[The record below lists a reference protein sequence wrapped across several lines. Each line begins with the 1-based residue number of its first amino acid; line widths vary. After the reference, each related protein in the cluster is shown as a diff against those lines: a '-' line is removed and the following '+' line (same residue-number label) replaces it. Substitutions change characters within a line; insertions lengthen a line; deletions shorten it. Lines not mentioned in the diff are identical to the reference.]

1 MKTITQILLLCL
13 LIATGASCQEAR
25 TVKVQVTEESGTPI
39 EDAHVSVWYM
49 GFRPGESKEVA
60 GNTNKKGVFLAKGVP
75 LLRMEA
81 FISKEGYYKSESG
94 RLSRKKD
101 HAITLVLRRIK
112 NPIPLY
118 AKRYRGKLP
127 GLNNKYGFD
136 LRKGD
141 WVAPFG
147 KGKQIDL
154 FFAANIVRDRESKL
168 AGKIT
173 ISFPD
178 EKEGAAKVTTQ
189 NGYLP
194 QSQLIMPNQAFA
206 AGYISKISRIE
217 SGYENISKPFKT
229 SYFFRTRAQ
238 KKDSGKYIF
247 NYSKFAKGFDF
258 MMGGGRFLEEPYRNK
273 YPKEYAMVEFTYYF
287 NPTPNDRNLEFDPTR
302 NLFENLDSIERV
314 NEP

>member
-1 MKTITQILLLCL
+1 MMKTITQILLLCL

-118 AKRYRGKLP
+118 AKRLHIIPPVKDRDI
-127 GLNNKYGFD
+127 GFD
-136 LRKGD
+136 LQLAD
-141 WVAPFG
+141 WVKPYG
-147 KGKQIDL
+147 LGKQTDIIFNL
-154 FFAANIVRDRESKL
+154 H
-168 AGKIT
+168 
-173 ISFPD
+173 
-178 EKEGAAKVTTQ
+178 
-189 NGYLP
+189 
-194 QSQLIMPNQAFA
+194 
-206 AGYISKISRIE
+206 
-217 SGYENISKPFKT
+217 
-229 SYFFRTRAQ
+229 FR
-238 KKDSGKYIF
+238 KKDFWTLDYRLTVTFPNKFDGIQQFRRNK
-247 NYSKFAKGFDF
+247 YSKFQSPYLAPEKGYLSQWIQTGKRRGKNTKLIRNNDPRRGHWIRVRTKADLKGNILSANYVKVYGDF
-258 MMGGGRFLEEPYRNK
+258 PSFN
-273 YPKEYAMVEFTYYF
+273 YYL
-287 NPTPNDRNLEFDPTR
+287 NPTPNDRNLEFDTTK
-302 NLFENLDSIERV
+302 NLFKKFKIGEHVIA
-314 NEP
+314 P